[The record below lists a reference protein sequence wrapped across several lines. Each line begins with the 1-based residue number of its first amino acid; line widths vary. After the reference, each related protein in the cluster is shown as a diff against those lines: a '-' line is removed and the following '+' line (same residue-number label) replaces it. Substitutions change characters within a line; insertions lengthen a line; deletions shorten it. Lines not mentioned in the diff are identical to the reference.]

1 MKGMVKKR
9 YCSPQI
15 SVVDLDVCDML
26 AVSIPGKKPSGN
38 NDWADEYD
46 VARKTEWDDLW

>member
-26 AVSIPGKKPSGN
+26 AVSIPGKSSGD
-38 NDWADEYD
+38 DWADEYD